1 MGLDMIKPYQIVDT
15 RIEDDGETG
24 VLYLVQRCTVVGDN
38 RTEVKRM
45 EGYMSVPVGADVDQF
60 LFDELSKAGWF

>member
-1 MGLDMIKPYQIVDT
+1 MIKPFQILST
-15 RIEDDGETG
+15 RVEEDGETG
-24 VLYLVQRCTVVGDN
+24 VLYLVQRCTVTGTN

-45 EGYMSVPVGADVDQF
+45 EGYMSVPIGADIDQF

>member
-1 MGLDMIKPYQIVDT
+1 MIKPFQIVDT

-24 VLYLVQRCTVVGDN
+24 VIYRVQRCNVLGEN
-38 RTEVKRM
+38 RTEVNRM
-45 EGYMSVPVGADVDQF
+45 EGYMSVPIGADIDQL

>member
-1 MGLDMIKPYQIVDT
+1 MIKPYQIVDT

-24 VLYLVQRCTVVGDN
+24 VLYRVQRCNVLGDSKV
-38 RTEVKRM
+38 EVKRM